1 MVYVCSECNN
11 NESLCFS
18 TNIIYI
24 LIYHWRSGTAR
35 GFLPQGCG
43 FVSHPVDRLSTEPVC
58 VGSRLH
64 KPVVYTKRPGG
75 HRRQMEARSRV
86 LRLTGYAYSHP
97 IPMGRGSGTGLCAS
111 AQCAT
116 IT

>member
-1 MVYVCSECNN
+1 MITRI
-11 NESLCFS
+11 FFK
-18 TNIIYI
+18 IITTTTD
-24 LIYHWRSGTAR
+24 HWRSGTAR

-64 KPVVYTKRPGG
+64 KPVVYTKKKRPGR

-86 LRLTGYAYSHP
+86 RIYSPCMSRHEGVN
-97 IPMGRGSGTGLCAS
+97 ISRGACLMH
-111 AQCAT
+111 
-116 IT
+116 

>member
-1 MVYVCSECNN
+1 VG
-11 NESLCFS
+11 
-18 TNIIYI
+18 
-24 LIYHWRSGTAR
+24 YHWRSGTAR
-35 GFLPQGCG
+35 GFLPQGSG

-58 VGSRLH
+58 VGSRLQKACSLH
-64 KPVVYTKRPGG
+64 KKRPGG
-75 HRRQMEARSRV
+75 HRRRMEARSRV

-97 IPMGRGSGTGLCAS
+97 IPMGRGSGMGLCAS